1 MPKHAP
7 TTLVSYKTYVLKG
20 SKNALP
26 SNIISGWV
34 CWQKRSET
42 LQFSRCW
49 YCLRLKDIPEAN
61 LKLNP
66 NTKHQSVYIFKILL
80 YYYTRFHKSLNWKS
94 SPTTW
99 YKLLPRGILKSQDIL
114 LLPQSSC
121 IFIFSIWYPAKTFSS
136 VISWFWQEKETQDFS
151 FQTLAELIIKTQNL
165 ILRWRA
171 CLARGC
177 FDV

>member
-114 LLPQSSC
+114 LLPHVYSYFQFD
-121 IFIFSIWYPAKTFSS
+121 ILQKHLAVLFHGFDKKKKHK
-136 VISWFWQEKETQDFS
+136 ISHSKLWQNSLSRPRT
-151 FQTLAELIIKTQNL
+151 
-165 ILRWRA
+165 
-171 CLARGC
+171 
-177 FDV
+177 